1 MADGNKYTSCT
12 AFPYPSPGVFH
23 LYEIQDVKKSCFR
36 PGSANKGTS
45 CNTGTCSKIH
55 LPPSLLPSSP
65 PLPLSFSL
73 SIALLSDLPCL
84 SLRFF
89 FLIMPSKLI
98 NNIEI
103 TPHFSTFAFRSDK
116 CFCFLPACWQEA
128 VKIFLPI
135 CSKPDQNN

>member
-1 MADGNKYTSCT
+1 METNIQAALHSHILAQVSFIFMKFRMLRKVALDQ
-12 AFPYPSPGVFH
+12 GVQTKVLH
-23 LYEIQDVKKSCFR
+23 S
-36 PGSANKGTS
+36 
-45 CNTGTCSKIH
+45 TCSKIH

-103 TPHFSTFAFRSDK
+103 TPHFSTFAFLSDK
-116 CFCFLPACWQEA
+116 CFCFLPACWQET

>member
-1 MADGNKYTSCT
+1 METNIQAALHSHILAQVSFIFMKFRMLRKVALDQ
-12 AFPYPSPGVFH
+12 GVQTKVLHAILVLVPRF
-23 LYEIQDVKKSCFR
+23 
-36 PGSANKGTS
+36 T
-45 CNTGTCSKIH
+45 
-55 LPPSLLPSSP
+55 SLLPSSP
-65 PLPLSFSL
+65 PPLLCPSL
-73 SIALLSDLPCL
+73 SL
-84 SLRFF
+84 SLLLCYQIYLVFHSDFF